1 MIIWIIIG
9 KFSDPA
15 PAMIIDTDGCPRFIC
30 TRCGVK
36 YKTMSRL
43 KGHLKECGKGAKCEI
58 CGFVVTQRR
67 NLAAHMAKHTASS
80 IKSIRKMKQVQWWGI
95 E

>member
-1 MIIWIIIG
+1 MDFIGKFIDPASAIIIG
-9 KFSDPA
+9 
-15 PAMIIDTDGCPRFIC
+15 TDGCPRFIC

-67 NLAAHMAKHTASS
+67 NLAAHMAKHGSNTR
-80 IKSIRKMKQVQWWGI
+80 SIRRVKQVQWWGVN
-95 E
+95 